1 MAQAVERDSDAGS
14 VSFEV
19 ERFVRRGPDQI
30 ELRGRWFGLR
40 GLRFVRPTLTLA
52 VDGQSQRALA
62 DLAHKPWAA
71 EDGELWE
78 AVFPIEPGGSELG
91 AIVLTVAPD
100 ITVSLPS
107 PGSDAADTRIPARP
121 RRDDLLDNLRGARR
135 DVRPRPASGNGSD
148 PGSAGRSATRWEDEL
163 EAQREAPRAPQPQPQ
178 RRRASQPPP
187 QPASPPAPQRA
198 PEPDKSAALTQ
209 RLSQAQQEIERLRG
223 ELERQDNARVKA
235 RAARTRRDAAV
246 DRLTEALAA
255 RDEALRERD
264 RFAAERD
271 QALRER
277 DRALKE
283 RDRAL
288 TKPAGAHHTS
298 AHTRRGKGPLLVWSQ
313 RLLAVAVLIGVV
325 IAIAI
330 TIHVL

>member
-40 GLRFVRPTLTLA
+40 GVRFVRPTLTLA
-52 VDGQSQRALA
+52 VDGQNQRALA

-71 EDGELWE
+71 EDGEPWE
-78 AVFPIEPGGSELG
+78 AVFPIEPGGEELG
-91 AIVLTVAPD
+91 AIELTVAPD
-100 ITVSLPS
+100 ITVSLPA
-107 PGSDAADTRIPARP
+107 PGSDAADTRIRARP

-135 DVRPRPASGNGSD
+135 DVRRSPRSANGAD
-148 PGSAGRSATRWEDEL
+148 PGSAERATTRREDGL
-163 EAQREAPRAPQPQPQ
+163 EAQREAPRAPQPQ
-178 RRRASQPPP
+178 RRRASPPPP
-187 QPASPPAPQRA
+187 QPAAPPASPRP
-198 PEPDKSAALTQ
+198 PEPDESAALTQ
-209 RLSQAQQEIERLRG
+209 RLGQAQQEIERLRG
-223 ELERQDNARVKA
+223 ELEREDHVRVKA

-246 DRLTEALAA
+246 NQLTEALAA
-255 RDEALRERD
+255 RDEAIRARD

-271 QALRER
+271 QAFRER

-288 TKPAGAHHTS
+288 TKPAAATHLAS
-298 AHTRRGKGPLLVWSQ
+298 PHTRRRKGPLLVWFQ
-313 RLLAVAVLIGVV
+313 RLLALAVLIGVAV
-325 IAIAI
+325 AIAI

>member
-19 ERFVRRGPDQI
+19 ERFVRRAPDQI

-52 VDGQSQRALA
+52 VDGRSQRALA

-71 EDGELWE
+71 QDGEPWE
-78 AVFPIEPGGSELG
+78 AVFPIEPGGNELG
-91 AIVLTVAPD
+91 SIVLTVAPD
-100 ITVSLPS
+100 VTVSLPA
-107 PGSDAADTRIPARP
+107 PGSDAADTRVAARP

-135 DVRPRPASGNGSD
+135 DVRRQPASANGSD
-148 PGSAGRSATRWEDEL
+148 PAA
-163 EAQREAPRAPQPQPQ
+163 QPQ
-178 RRRASQPPP
+178 RRRASPPPP
-187 QPASPPAPQRA
+187 QPASRPAPQRA
-198 PEPDKSAALTQ
+198 PGPNESAALTQ
-209 RLSQAQQEIERLRG
+209 RLSQAQLEIERLRD
-223 ELERQDNARVKA
+223 ELERQANGRVKA

-246 DRLTEALAA
+246 TQLTEALAA
-255 RDEALRERD
+255 RDEAVRARD

-271 QALRER
+271 QALGER

-288 TKPAGAHHTS
+288 AKATPAHQPS
-298 AHTRRGKGPLLVWSQ
+298 PHTRRRKGPLLVWSQ
-313 RLLAVAVLIGVV
+313 RLLAVAVLIGVAL
-325 IAIAI
+325 AIAI
-330 TIHVL
+330 TVHVL

>member
-1 MAQAVERDSDAGS
+1 

-19 ERFVRRGPDQI
+19 ERFVRRGPDRRGPDRI

-52 VDGQSQRALA
+52 IDGQSQRALA

-71 EDGELWE
+71 EDGEPWE
-78 AVFPIEPGGSELG
+78 AVFPIDPGGNELG
-91 AIVLTVAPD
+91 AIELTVAPD
-100 ITVSLPS
+100 VTVSLPA
-107 PGSDAADTRIPARP
+107 PGSDAADTRIAARP
-121 RRDDLLDNLRGARR
+121 RQDDLLDNLRGARR
-135 DVRPRPASGNGSD
+135 DVRRRPASANGAD
-148 PGSAGRSATRWEDEL
+148 PGGAERSPTRWEDGL
-163 EAQREAPRAPQPQPQ
+163 EAQREAPRAPQPQ
-178 RRRASQPPP
+178 RRRAAKP
-187 QPASPPAPQRA
+187 A
-198 PEPDKSAALTQ
+198 PEPASRPAPRRAPTRDESPALTE

-223 ELERQDNARVKA
+223 ELEGQDNARVKA
-235 RAARTRRDAAV
+235 RAARTRRDAAAT
-246 DRLTEALAA
+246 RLTEALAA

-283 RDRAL
+283 RDRAVA
-288 TKPAGAHHTS
+288 KPAAAHHTS
-298 AHTRRGKGPLLVWSQ
+298 AHTRRRKGPLLIWSQ

-325 IAIAI
+325 VAIAI

>member
-19 ERFVRRGPDQI
+19 ERFVCRGPDQI

-71 EDGELWE
+71 QDGEPWE
-78 AVFPIEPGGSELG
+78 AVFPIEPGGAELG
-91 AIVLTVAPD
+91 SIVLTVAPD
-100 ITVSLPS
+100 VTVSLPA
-107 PGSDAADTRIPARP
+107 PGSDAADTRIAARP

-135 DVRPRPASGNGSD
+135 DVRPRPASANGSD
-148 PGSAGRSATRWEDEL
+148 PA
-163 EAQREAPRAPQPQPQ
+163 PQPQ
-178 RRRASQPPP
+178 RRRASPPPP
-187 QPASPPAPQRA
+187 QPASRPAPQRA
-198 PEPDKSAALTQ
+198 PGPDESAALTQ

-223 ELERQDNARVKA
+223 ELERHENARVKA

-246 DRLTEALAA
+246 TQLTEALAA
-255 RDEALRERD
+255 RDEAVRARD

-271 QALRER
+271 QALGER

-288 TKPAGAHHTS
+288 AKPAPAHQPS
-298 AHTRRGKGPLLVWSQ
+298 PHTRRRKGPLLVWSH
-313 RLLAVAVLIGVV
+313 RLLAVAMLIGVAL
-325 IAIAI
+325 AIAI